1 MDSLPRARRSYPV
14 KRVQEIAG
22 KVKAIGVVD
31 RNFTYD
37 SKERVP
43 IKEYTSLQRRFR
55 HLDDSEIDKLQEQIE
70 ERWSNLVSISQA
82 KI

>member
-1 MDSLPRARRSYPV
+1 PLYEV
-14 KRVQEIAG
+14 ENG
-22 KVKAIGVVD
+22 KLK
-31 RNFTYD
+31 FTYEP
-37 SKERVP
+37 KERIP

-70 ERWSNLVSISQA
+70 ERWTSLVSKSQA